1 MKNERQAPTHLF
13 ATVGALTER
22 GGRVITATSG
32 RTLAG
37 LEVACVGDVVTY
49 DDGSEAAIIDGAGN
63 NHSGG
68 KPFALVGSRLSNGD
82 RIPETLRSSWGIH
95 VRDGQSIAGLF
106 DPIYVPPSA
115 PPTYRLARDAA
126 ISLIQ
131 QRIAGVTTWNV
142 AEQARA
148 RLYFGRADDDI
159 RTTLEIGLPKLL
171 NAMQELV
178 PEKIVRWDDTMN
190 KRLTC
195 GVVPDSGSNTAAVC
209 KPDSEKRII
218 AIYSKFCK
226 ISNGDLWTAAKV
238 KTLIHECTHYIDTF
252 NSDDIAYSD
261 AESGLRIFAMSNP
274 DSAIR
279 NVDSIT
285 GYVATFDRK
294 VME

>member
-1 MKNERQAPTHLF
+1 MSDFSGNKYDFEVQDNEEWIL
-13 ATVGALTER
+13 V
-22 GGRVITATSG
+22 
-32 RTLAG
+32 
-37 LEVACVGDVVTY
+37 
-49 DDGSEAAIIDGAGN
+49 
-63 NHSGG
+63 HSGAVTNTNPG
-68 KPFALVGSRLSNGD
+68 SMVYVSINTTPICSNMSNKEFRELVMK
-82 RIPETLRSSWGIH
+82 
-95 VRDGQSIAGLF
+95 
-106 DPIYVPPSA
+106 
-115 PPTYRLARDAA
+115 ARDAA

-131 QRIAGVTTWNV
+131 QRIAGVTMWNV

-148 RLYFGRADDDI
+148 RLYFGRADNDI
-159 RTTLEIGLPKLL
+159 RATLAIGLPRLL
-171 NAMQELV
+171 IAVQELV

-195 GVVPDSGSNTAAVC
+195 GVVPDSDSNTAAVC

-252 NSDDIAYSD
+252 NSEDIAYSD
-261 AESGLRIFAMSNP
+261 TESGLRIFAMSNP

-285 GYVATFDRK
+285 GYVATFDRR

>member
-1 MKNERQAPTHLF
+1 MSGFSENKYDFEVQDNEEWIL
-13 ATVGALTER
+13 V
-22 GGRVITATSG
+22 
-32 RTLAG
+32 
-37 LEVACVGDVVTY
+37 
-49 DDGSEAAIIDGAGN
+49 
-63 NHSGG
+63 HSGAVTNTNPG
-68 KPFALVGSRLSNGD
+68 SMVYVSINTTPICSNMSNKEFRKLVMR
-82 RIPETLRSSWGIH
+82 
-95 VRDGQSIAGLF
+95 
-106 DPIYVPPSA
+106 
-115 PPTYRLARDAA
+115 ARDAA

-131 QRIAGVTTWNV
+131 QRIAGVTMWNV

-148 RLYFGRADDDI
+148 RLYFGRADNDI
-159 RTTLEIGLPKLL
+159 RATLAIGLPRLL
-171 NAMQELV
+171 IAVQELV

-218 AIYSKFCK
+218 AIYSKFCR

-261 AESGLRIFAMSNP
+261 TESGLRIFAMNNP

-279 NVDSIT
+279 NADSIT